1 MGRFRIRLTCQTSP
15 TRQTSTRCVVGFLK
29 SGFNGFNW
37 CAFWKSTSQQVNELL
52 RGRIFEDS
60 KFRVFED
67 SIFSMG
73 VGERVKKNRK
83 EAGWGASFLLG
94 DLFEVIF
101 FFFSSKWFPLF

>member
-52 RGRIFEDS
+52 RGRIFEYS
-60 KFRVFED
+60 KIRVFED
-67 SIFSMG
+67 SIFFDG
-73 VGERVKKNRK
+73 
-83 EAGWGASFLLG
+83 GWGG
-94 DLFEVIF
+94 GE
-101 FFFSSKWFPLF
+101 KK

>member
-73 VGERVKKNRK
+73 VGEGVKKIGRK
-83 EAGWGASFLLG
+83 RGWGASFLLE

-101 FFFSSKWFPLF
+101 FFFS

>member
-73 VGERVKKNRK
+73 VGEGVNI
-83 EAGWGASFLLG
+83 EGLEFWGFGGFVFLEG
-94 DLFEVIF
+94 VGGG
-101 FFFSSKWFPLF
+101 

>member
-37 CAFWKSTSQQVNELL
+37 CAFCNSTSQMVNVLL
-52 RGRIFEDS
+52 RWLLLDFSIFL
-60 KFRVFED
+60 FFEY

-73 VGERVKKNRK
+73 VGEGVKKK
-83 EAGWGASFLLG
+83 
-94 DLFEVIF
+94 
-101 FFFSSKWFPLF
+101 